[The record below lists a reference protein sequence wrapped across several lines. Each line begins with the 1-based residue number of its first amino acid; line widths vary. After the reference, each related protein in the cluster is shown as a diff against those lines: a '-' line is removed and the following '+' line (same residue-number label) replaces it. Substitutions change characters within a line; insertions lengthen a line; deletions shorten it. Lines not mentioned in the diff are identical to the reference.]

1 MPNTSNWLYN
11 TWNTGTS
18 TQQQQLRVQ
27 YSGDTSLWTQWI
39 GGSRDPIDLETKEQR
54 IKRRWRENL

>member
-1 MPNTSNWLYN
+1 MPNHGTWLYN

-18 TQQQQLRVQ
+18 TQQLNSLRVQ
-27 YSGDTSLWTQWI
+27 YTGDTGVWTQWV
-39 GGSRDPIDLETKEQR
+39 GRDPIDLETKEQR